1 MGGTVSWSWVSHQG
15 PCVYKGMFAQAFGAG
30 FQTLKKVWVSSGV
43 SEFHSDL
50 PADAMYAIKLQ
61 VVAKQKYYWKAL
73 NTEEGE
79 K

>member
-1 MGGTVSWSWVSHQG
+1 M
-15 PCVYKGMFAQAFGAG
+15 YKGMFAQAFGAG

-50 PADAMYAIKLQ
+50 PADATYAIKLQ